1 MASNNQQVHTNNIV
15 ALRHQNNSVNMIRL
29 HPEVTY
35 TFLVGGYGA
44 GKSMTDVILLST
56 LIGEYQ
62 YCETPINI
70 GVLGVTIKLLRRTV
84 IADLLRFMD
93 LSGISYQH
101 NSQAGYIQVGQVTIT
116 YLQMQNPD
124 DIYAFNFNCALIDE
138 LDELDA
144 EKVPKVMKAIQE
156 RCRKMMPASQHFPR
170 RSSFVFFSTTAQ
182 GLGGTYH
189 LIRSF
194 EKQNAAAK
202 AAGRPAPLPYAII
215 RAKTEDNPYN
225 DPTQITRLR
234 ALYTPEEAAAYL
246 DGKFMN
252 LANGR
257 VWYSFDRSKHMCMR
271 FPIDPME
278 QIYVGQDF
286 NLGINASCEF
296 IVRGNVM
303 YIIHSH
309 HWLDMGDAAIRLRQY
324 YPTNPI
330 LLLPD
335 ASGKE
340 IMQGFTRQ
348 FEEQRI
354 AIHWNSKNP
363 SVTERVMAGNMM
375 FRTGRLKVMQPEP
388 DEELHKDD
396 IDNVLMALE
405 THDIDE
411 KTGAPRKG
419 VGIKAPDHISDSLG
433 YGVWRVI
440 HNIQG
445 YDDILEAISHG
456 RRDRDDD

>member
-1 MASNNQQVHTNNIV
+1 MINTIT
-15 ALRHQNNSVNMIRL
+15 ALRHQNNSVNMLRL
-29 HPEVTY
+29 HPEITY
-35 TFLVGGYGA
+35 TFLIGGYGS
-44 GKSMTDVILLST
+44 GKSFTDVIVLMV

-62 YCETPINI
+62 YVEEPINI

-84 IADLLRFMD
+84 IADLLRYMD
-93 LSGISYQH
+93 LCGLTYQH
-101 NSQAGYIQVGQVTIT
+101 NSQAGYIQVGNVTLT

-138 LDELDA
+138 LDELDS
-144 EKVPKVMKAIQE
+144 EKVPAVIKAVQE
-156 RCRKMMPASQHFPR
+156 RCRKIMPASQHFPR
-170 RSSFVFFSTTAQ
+170 RSSFIFFSTTAQ

-189 LIRSF
+189 LI
-194 EKQNAAAK
+194 KQFDKANALAK
-202 AAGRPAPLPYAII
+202 SQGQPTPLPYAII
-215 RAKTEDNPYN
+215 RAKTEDNPHN
-225 DPTQITRLR
+225 DPEQIKRLR

-271 FPIDPME
+271 FSIQPTE

-296 IVRGNVM
+296 IVRGDVM

-309 HWLDMGDAAIRLRQY
+309 HWNDMGDAAVRLRQY

-340 IMQGFTRQ
+340 IMQGFTEE
-348 FEEQRI
+348 FEKYNI
-354 AIHWNSKNP
+354 AIHWNSRNP
-363 SVTERVMAGNMM
+363 SITERVMAGNMM
-375 FRTGRLKVMQPEP
+375 FRTGRLKVMQPEA

-396 IDNVLMALE
+396 IENALMSLE

-411 KTGAPRKG
+411 RTGKPRKG
-419 VGIKAPDHISDSLG
+419 VGIKSPDHFSDSLG
-433 YGVWRVI
+433 YGVWRVV

-445 YDDILEAISHG
+445 YDDILMALKGVHHKDYE
-456 RRDRDDD
+456 

>member
-1 MASNNQQVHTNNIV
+1 MITSIT
-15 ALRHQNNSVNMIRL
+15 ALRHQNNSCNMLRM
-29 HPEVTY
+29 HPEIPYV
-35 TFLVGGYGA
+35 FLIGGFGA
-44 GKSMTDVILLST
+44 GKSFTDVIVLLY
-56 LIGEYQ
+56 LITEYE
-62 YCETPINI
+62 YCDTPVNI

-93 LSGISYQH
+93 LSGMTYQH
-101 NSQAGYIQVGQVTIT
+101 NSQAGYIQIGQVTIT

-144 EKVPKVMKAIQE
+144 EKVPLVMKAIQE
-156 RCRKMMPASQHFPR
+156 RCRKVLPKGKTMPS

-182 GLGGTYH
+182 GLGGTYY
-189 LIRSF
+189 LVKSF
-194 EKQNAAAK
+194 DKANAVAK
-202 AAGRPAPLPYAII
+202 SQGKPAPLPYAII
-215 RAKTEDNPYN
+215 RARTEDNPHN
-225 DPTQITRLR
+225 DPEQVKRLR

-252 LANGR
+252 LSTGR
-257 VWYSFDRSKHMCMR
+257 VWYSFDRRKHMCMR
-271 FPIDPME
+271 FPIQPTE

-296 IVRGNVM
+296 IVRGNKM

-309 HWLDMGDAAIRLRQY
+309 HWNDMGDAAIRLRQY

-330 LLLPD
+330 MMIPD

-340 IMQGFTRQ
+340 IMQGFVEE
-348 FEEQRI
+348 FEKAHIQ
-354 AIHWNSKNP
+354 IHWNNRNP
-363 SVTERVMAGNMM
+363 SITERVMVGNMM
-375 FRTGRLKVMQPEP
+375 LRTGRCFIMQPEA
-388 DEELHKDD
+388 DEELKKDD
-396 IDNVLMALE
+396 IDNALVALE

-411 KTGAPRKG
+411 KTGKPRKG
-419 VGIKAPDHISDSLG
+419 VGIHSPDHFSDSFG
-433 YGVWRVI
+433 YGVWRTV

-445 YDDILEAISHG
+445 YDDLLEALKGVHHK
-456 RRDRDDD
+456 DYEQ

>member
-1 MASNNQQVHTNNIV
+1 MNTSIV
-15 ALRHQNNSVNMIRL
+15 ALRHQNNSCNMIKM
-29 HPEVTY
+29 HTEIPYV
-35 TFLVGGYGA
+35 FLIGGFGA
-44 GKSMTDVILLST
+44 GKSMTDVILLLT

-62 YCETPINI
+62 YSSTPINI

-84 IADLLRFMD
+84 IADLLRYMD
-93 LSGISYQH
+93 LCGLSYQH
-101 NSQAGYIQVGQVTIT
+101 NSQAGYIQIGQVTLT

-138 LDELDA
+138 LDELDS
-144 EKVPKVMKAIQE
+144 EKVPLVMKAIQE
-156 RCRKMMPASQHFPR
+156 RCRKVMPASKHFPK

-189 LIRSF
+189 LIKSF
-194 EKQNAAAK
+194 DKANALAK
-202 AAGRPAPLPYAII
+202 SQGQPAPLPYAII
-215 RAKTEDNPYN
+215 RAKTEDNPHN
-225 DPTQITRLR
+225 DPEQIKRLR

-257 VWYSFDRSKHMCMR
+257 VWYSFDRNKHMCMR
-271 FPIDPME
+271 FPIQPTE

-296 IVRGNVM
+296 IVRGTII

-309 HWLDMGDAAIRLRQY
+309 HWYDMGDAAHRLREY
-324 YPTNPI
+324 YPTNPVTMI
-330 LLLPD
+330 PD

-340 IMQGFTRQ
+340 IMQGFVEE
-348 FEEQRI
+348 FEKAHI
-354 AIHWNSKNP
+354 NIYWNSRNP
-363 SVTERVMAGNMM
+363 SITERVMAGNML
-375 FRTGRLKVMQPEP
+375 FRTGRLYVMQPEA

-396 IDNVLMALE
+396 IENALMSLE

-411 KTGAPRKG
+411 KTGKPRKG
-419 VGIKAPDHISDSLG
+419 VGVKSPDHFSDSLG

-440 HNIQG
+440 HGIQG
-445 YDDILEAISHG
+445 YDDILEAIKGPGHN
-456 RRDRDDD
+456 RDNDQ